1 MGHERRLDKVRGR
14 SIQPST
20 FAEVLHRS
28 ERALCAINWE
38 RLILGYGPTMP
49 QAKDHRERAARFR
62 RYADETSNSKN
73 RETYLRVAK
82 VEENLAATA
91 ERLGKEFQMD
101 AAV

>member
-1 MGHERRLDKVRGR
+1 MTTYEWGGSMGAVEFRVW
-14 SIQPST
+14 ST
-20 FAEVLHRS
+20 YA
-28 ERALCAINWE
+28 A
-38 RLILGYGPTMP
+38 